1 MIEIY
6 EKNNTNYDSNG
17 DMTLFPLS
25 CVVEA
30 VLNGEWE
37 LELDHSIDE
46 DGRWKYIMPDAV
58 VCCPTFV
65 SDRQLF
71 RIYETIKNDDSI
83 TAHARPIFFDSRN
96 TLLIDTRPTD
106 KSGQEALN
114 IILFGTPFTGS
125 SDITN
130 HNTAY
135 FVRTN
140 IMNAIAGDDE
150 NSFLNRWGGE
160 ILFDNYTVK
169 INRKIGGDYG
179 VRAEFGHNLESIE
192 ENINYDNLTT
202 RIVPVAYNGYML
214 DGDDP
219 WIDSPNISK
228 YANIYMHEV
237 KFEDVKLK
245 EDAGEGEEGYADL
258 EQLRA
263 ALIEKCQ
270 KMFKNG
276 CDLPAVNYKV
286 NMIQLSDTVEYA
298 GYKILEC
305 VGLGDTIHCRHAGI
319 NIDVTARVI
328 RVSYDCIE
336 KKNEEVEL
344 GNLQDDYFSR
354 ISDVTSKV
362 SQKVDGVIDGNGS
375 VMADK
380 IAGIIDA
387 TKAKLQA
394 QKDIATQQDV
404 RAILFEDLD
413 RNSPTYGA
421 MCLGTMG
428 FQIANV
434 RTEDNRDWKWRTFGT
449 GEGFAAD
456 LIVVGKMLFDRIS
469 GGTLTL
475 GGNGNGNG
483 VLHLL
488 DGNGNIIAE
497 MDVTGL
503 KILKGLIQGVQIN
516 IADNFIVGADGTTT
530 LKKAIITGGELN
542 MVSEN
547 AVSPKIEI
555 TSALDEKIF
564 TKVYAHFISL
574 GARVPSGSSV
584 EYYEA
589 HLSGDSIYV
598 GVNNGDGT
606 STIKAGLMGR
616 GVVTAQE
623 GFECGGI
630 SGIDGSFTTA
640 DGSQVTV
647 NGGIITRIR

>member
-6 EKNNTNYDSNG
+6 EKCNINYDRNG
-17 DMTLFPLS
+17 DMTLFPTS
-25 CVVEA
+25 CVLEA

-37 LELDHSIDE
+37 LELDHPIDDE
-46 DGRWKYIMPDAV
+46 GRWRYIIPDAV

-71 RIYETIKNDDSI
+71 RIYETIKNGDSI
-83 TAHARPIFFDSRN
+83 SAHARPIFYDCCN

-114 IILFGTPFTGS
+114 IILSGTPFTGS
-125 SDITN
+125 SDISI

-135 FVRTN
+135 YVRTN

-160 ILFDNYTVK
+160 ILFNNYTVK

-192 ENINYDNLTT
+192 ENVNYDNLIT
-202 RIVPVAYNGYML
+202 RIVPVAYNGYIL
-214 DGDDP
+214 DGNDP
-219 WIDSPNISK
+219 WVDSPNISK
-228 YANIYMHEV
+228 YANIYMREI

-270 KMFKNG
+270 QMFKNG

-298 GYKILEC
+298 EYQLLET
-305 VGLGDTIHCRHAGI
+305 VGLGDTVYCRHAGI
-319 NIDVTARVI
+319 DVDVTARVI
-328 RVSYDCIE
+328 RVSYDCINKRNGE
-336 KKNEEVEL
+336 IEL
-344 GNLQDDYFSR
+344 GNFQDDYFSR

-404 RAILFEDLD
+404 RAILFEDID

-428 FQIANV
+428 FQIASA
-434 RTEDNRDWKWRTFGT
+434 RTADNREWDWRTFGT
-449 GEGFAAD
+449 GSGFVAD
-456 LIVVGKMLFDRIS
+456 QIVAGKMLCDRIS

-606 STIKAGLMGR
+606 STIKAGLIGR

-630 SGIDGSFTTA
+630 SGIDGNFTTA

-647 NGGIITRIR
+647 KGGIITRIR

>member
-6 EKNNTNYDSNG
+6 EKSNVNYDSNG
-17 DMTLFPLS
+17 DMTLFPTS
-25 CVVEA
+25 CELEA

-37 LELDHSIDE
+37 LELDHPIDDE
-46 DGRWKYIMPDAV
+46 GRWRYIIPDAV

-71 RIYETIKNDDSI
+71 RIYETIKNGDSI
-83 TAHARPIFFDSRN
+83 SAHARPIFYDCCN

-114 IILFGTPFTGS
+114 IILSGTLFSGS

-130 HNTAY
+130 HSTAY
-135 FVRTN
+135 YVRTN
-140 IMNAIAGDDE
+140 IMSAIAGDDE

-160 ILFDNYTVK
+160 VLFDNYTIS
-169 INRKIGGDYG
+169 INREIGNDYG

-192 ENINYDNLTT
+192 ETVNYDNLIT

-214 DGDDP
+214 DGNEP
-219 WIDSPNISK
+219 WVDSSNISK
-228 YANIYMHEV
+228 YANIYMREI

-245 EDAGEGEEGYADL
+245 EDAGEDEEGYADL
-258 EQLRA
+258 TQLRA
-263 ALIEKCQ
+263 ALMGKCQ
-270 KMFKNG
+270 QMFKDG
-276 CDLPAVNYKV
+276 CDLPLVNYKV

-298 GYKILEC
+298 GYQLLET
-305 VGLGDTIHCRHAGI
+305 VGLGDTVYCRHAGI
-319 NIDVTARVI
+319 DVDVTARVI
-328 RVSYDCIE
+328 RVSYDCIN
-336 KKNEEVEL
+336 KKNGEVEL
-344 GNLQDDYFSR
+344 GNFQDDYFSR
-354 ISDVTSKV
+354 ISDVTSMV

-428 FQIANV
+428 FQIASA
-434 RTEDNRDWKWRTFGT
+434 RTADNREWDWRTFGT
-449 GEGFAAD
+449 GSGFVAD
-456 LIVVGKMLFDRIS
+456 QIVAGKMLCDRIS

-488 DGNGNIIAE
+488 DGNGTVIAE
-497 MDVTGL
+497 MNVDGL
-503 KILKGLIQGVQIN
+503 SILKGIIKGVQIN
-516 IADNFIVGADGTTT
+516 IADNFIVGTDGTTT

-547 AVSPKIEI
+547 AASPKIEI

-564 TKVYAHFISL
+564 TKIYAHFISL
-574 GARVPSGSSV
+574 GSRVPSGSGV

-589 HLSGDSIYV
+589 GLAGDSIFV

-616 GVVTAQE
+616 GVVIAQE

-630 SGIDGSFTTA
+630 SGTDGNFTTT

-647 NGGIITRIR
+647 KGGIITRIR